1 MQIAQLHLTT
11 PTELPSD
18 WSPLKIDPDFVLVFG
33 DKTFFC
39 QPNLA
44 EQLKK
49 QFPTAVIAGC
59 STSGEIAVDRVYEN
73 SCIVSAV
80 KFASTQVKSVT
91 TTLDSMDDSEAAGKR
106 LGESIDHNDLT
117 AVLILGTGV
126 GINGSALVAGLKHCL
141 PDKVRISGGLAGDS
155 GAFTQTWTMDSQ
167 GTSCQQL
174 VLVGR
179 LAARLQLASPEAML
193 HPVLLGRILGLRDG
207 EEVLVP
213 VGGPPAPN
221 HGPGLTLNGEA
232 SLGARRQ
239 YNLCK
244 CK

>member
-1 MQIAQLHLTT
+1 MLAQHDAQLLLLQLRLLLLL
-11 PTELPSD
+11 E
-18 WSPLKIDPDFVLVFG
+18 VL
-33 DKTFFC
+33 
-39 QPNLA
+39 
-44 EQLKK
+44 
-49 QFPTAVIAGC
+49 
-59 STSGEIAVDRVYEN
+59 
-73 SCIVSAV
+73 
-80 KFASTQVKSVT
+80 
-91 TTLDSMDDSEAAGKR
+91 
-106 LGESIDHNDLT
+106 
-117 AVLILGTGV
+117 
-126 GINGSALVAGLKHCL
+126 
-141 PDKVRISGGLAGDS
+141 
-155 GAFTQTWTMDSQ
+155 
-167 GTSCQQL
+167 QQL